1 MVVYEPRYPTW
12 DAWASLM
19 VEAYGTQQLGIP
31 TDESEWK
38 EWAAGFRGID
48 LFSNDAVPS
57 ADGFDDWRDWV
68 FAVVNAVSPSMN

>member
-1 MVVYEPRYPTW
+1 MIVYEPRYHTW
-12 DAWASLM
+12 DSWACLM

-48 LFSNDAVPS
+48 LFSNDGVPS
-57 ADGFDDWRDWV
+57 PDGFNDWQDWV